1 MRMNREEGIK
11 EYVDNNIDFYYT
23 SEYSFKEAIED
34 EKDNL
39 YSIADG
45 SSLETLCKGVCD
57 DCVLKYMCL
66 TTKDDYINIG
76 AIDIVRWMIQ

>member
-1 MRMNREEGIK
+1 MKKTICI
-11 EYVDNNIDFYYT
+11 V
-23 SEYSFKEAIED
+23 
-34 EKDNL
+34 L
-39 YSIADG
+39 PDG

-76 AIDIVRWMIQ
+76 AIDIVRMDDSVRAHGYKKKKI